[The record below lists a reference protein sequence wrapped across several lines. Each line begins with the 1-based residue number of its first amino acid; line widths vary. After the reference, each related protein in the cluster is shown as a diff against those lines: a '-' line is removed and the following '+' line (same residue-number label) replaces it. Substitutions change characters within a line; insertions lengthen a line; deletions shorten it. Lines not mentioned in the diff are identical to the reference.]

1 MKSRIY
7 AIFFL
12 FSFFSSLA
20 LKAQRP
26 PTPSLNYASLSRND
40 WASIMRGG
48 QALPTKKQTEFEL
61 RGSPFIEDKYQK
73 GVIILSDTVKSP
85 DDFTFMVKINAED
98 NEIWIMGD
106 KNQELALI
114 DKRITGVDV
123 IAPNDTQYFRK
134 VFLPD
139 LKEKSFRFVE
149 ILYGGVN
156 FSLVKHTSKK
166 FEPANAVDKGVGIV
180 GRNYD
185 SYETAT
191 SYYVFTSK
199 KVYKKIALKRG
210 ELYRVNPELV
220 EKNKDAINAF
230 CKKNQISNPLEESDA
245 IELMEFLD
253 SLK

>member
-1 MKSRIY
+1 MPLSIE
-7 AIFFL
+7 
-12 FSFFSSLA
+12 
-20 LKAQRP
+20 AQTPR
-26 PTPSLNYASLSRND
+26 PSLNYASLSRND
-40 WASIMRGG
+40 WASMMRGG

-73 GVIILSDTVKSP
+73 GTIILSDSMKSP
-85 DDFTFMVKINAED
+85 DDLRFLVKINAED

-106 KNQELALI
+106 KKEELTLI

-123 IAPNDTQYFRK
+123 ISDKDTQYFRK
-134 VFLPD
+134 VLLPD
-139 LKEKSFRFVE
+139 TKEKSSRFVE

-156 FSLVKHTSKK
+156 FSLVKHTDKK

-185 SYETAT
+185 SYETST

-199 KVYKKIALKRG
+199 KIYKKIALKRG
-210 ELYRVNPELV
+210 EIYRVNPELI
-220 EKNKDAINAF
+220 EKNKDTINAF

-253 SLK
+253 GLK

>member
-1 MKSRIY
+1 M
-7 AIFFL
+7 
-12 FSFFSSLA
+12 SLSIE
-20 LKAQRP
+20 AQTLR
-26 PTPSLNYASLSRND
+26 PSLNYASLSRND
-40 WASIMRGG
+40 WASMMRGG

-73 GVIILSDTVKSP
+73 GTIILSDSMKSP
-85 DDFTFMVKINAED
+85 DDLRFLVKINAED

-106 KNQELALI
+106 KKEELTLI

-123 IAPNDTQYFRK
+123 ISDKDTQYFRK
-134 VFLPD
+134 VLLPD
-139 LKEKSFRFVE
+139 TKEKSSRFVE

-156 FSLVKHTSKK
+156 FSLIKHTDKK

-185 SYETAT
+185 SYETST

-199 KVYKKIALKRG
+199 KIYKKIALKRG
-210 ELYRVNPELV
+210 ELYRVNPELI
-220 EKNKDAINAF
+220 EKNKDTINAF

-253 SLK
+253 GLK